1 MPFSTIGI
9 IEDVNKFTGKNGFGA
24 TITIS
29 ALIDKRRK
37 SVQFN
42 INSSEYASI
51 FEEHLQEEMEVT
63 IMILQ
68 SNFGMRFG
76 EIIKVTPL
84 N

>member
-9 IEDVNKFTGKNGFGA
+9 IEDVSKFTGKNGFGA

-42 INSSEYASI
+42 INSAEYASI

-63 IMILQ
+63 ILILQ
-68 SNFGMRFG
+68 SSFGMRFG
-76 EIIKVTPL
+76 EVIKVTAL